1 MWNKIFPFVYERYL
15 AKQIYL
21 SFAFILFALIS
32 LFVFFDFITE
42 MNDTSNVYT
51 MLMAFL
57 TVLFRVPGRIVEIMP
72 IAALI
77 GGIYVCTN
85 MAAQSEYTIL
95 RVAGLEPL
103 SALKTLLKIAIP
115 IVICTIL
122 FSEVISPL
130 TEKLS
135 RNIKISAFNS
145 GKEVLDL
152 RSGAWIKDKRYSEDS
167 ARNVV
172 PGMRYINVG
181 MFETSGTFKGV
192 RIYEFDENHKL
203 TLIRNAETV
212 IATQDGL
219 WELNN
224 VKETYFTETK
234 STSQLDPNFT
244 TKIIKTNK
252 KYLATDINPQLIGGL
267 LIQPDK
273 MSIWGLFNYIRH
285 LYENKQ
291 DYQRYA
297 ISFWKKVIYPF
308 TILVMLA
315 LALPFAYLQT
325 RSGAIG
331 YKVFG
336 GIMLGISFQLFNS
349 LFSHLGLL
357 GEWPALVSAI
367 TPAMIYFVL
376 ALIGIRWVSKV

>member
-1 MWNKIFPFVYERYL
+1 M
-15 AKQIYL
+15 
-21 SFAFILFALIS
+21 
-32 LFVFFDFITE
+32 
-42 MNDTSNVYT
+42 
-51 MLMAFL
+51 
-57 TVLFRVPGRIVEIMP
+57 LFR
-72 IAALI
+72 
-77 GGIYVCTN
+77 
-85 MAAQSEYTIL
+85 S
-95 RVAGLEPL
+95 
-103 SALKTLLKIAIP
+103 
-115 IVICTIL
+115 
-122 FSEVISPL
+122 
-130 TEKLS
+130 
-135 RNIKISAFNS
+135 
-145 GKEVLDL
+145 
-152 RSGAWIKDKRYSEDS
+152 
-167 ARNVV
+167 
-172 PGMRYINVG
+172 VG

-336 GIMLGISFQLFNS
+336 
-349 LFSHLGLL
+349 
-357 GEWPALVSAI
+357 E
-367 TPAMIYFVL
+367 
-376 ALIGIRWVSKV
+376 IGRAHV